1 MMSNV
6 QYRSAAGFTLIELLI
21 VMSIVSALVA
31 IAIPRYA
38 AYKATAFDT
47 RAELDLRSVAIAEE
61 AYFLQH
67 EEYLGCSNESCTQL
81 PGIKRLS
88 AGVTLEVRNLQDG
101 FVGTSTHP
109 QGTGRV
115 FTWDSNQGGLLE
127 P

>member
-1 MMSNV
+1 MSRTHYCKAN
-6 QYRSAAGFTLIELLI
+6 GFTLLELLV
-21 VMSIVSALVA
+21 VMSIVSALAA

-67 EEYLGCSNESCTQL
+67 EEYLACSNESCTQL

-88 AGVTLEVRNLQDG
+88 GGVSLDVRNASDG
-101 FVGTSTHP
+101 FIATSSHP
-109 QGTGRV
+109 RGTGRV
-115 FTWDSNQGGLLE
+115 FTWDSNQGGLIG